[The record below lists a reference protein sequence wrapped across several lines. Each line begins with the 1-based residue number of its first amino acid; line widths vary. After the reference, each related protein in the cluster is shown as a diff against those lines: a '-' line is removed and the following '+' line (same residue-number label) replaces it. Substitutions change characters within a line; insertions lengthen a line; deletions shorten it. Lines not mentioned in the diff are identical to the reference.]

1 MTAFGEHR
9 SRSPLVTSEMRQ
21 IRKSSL
27 VAGARRVAI
36 TVSVRESKAA
46 LVDNMLDDLM
56 RRDRI

>member
-1 MTAFGEHR
+1 
-9 SRSPLVTSEMRQ
+9 MRQ